1 MPVNKEFAITM
12 EDKPGTFGK
21 FGRVLADN
29 NVNII
34 AFQSYPFERKSEVR
48 LIVDNHTAAKKILDA
63 TGIPYTEVEV
73 AQVKLQHRPGE
84 LARVASKLGEANINI
99 DYAYPG
105 IDPGTNAALL
115 FFGVRDVAR
124 AAKILDEAIAK
135 AA

>member
-1 MPVNKEFAITM
+1 MGHREWVSDPANLARHDASLSAAVLNQLCFWRSLRRNVISRQRRSLMPVNKEFAITM

-84 LARVASKLGEANINI
+84 LARVAS
-99 DYAYPG
+99 
-105 IDPGTNAALL
+105 
-115 FFGVRDVAR
+115 
-124 AAKILDEAIAK
+124 
-135 AA
+135 